1 MSDAEYIFVFCKTM
15 INPFLSVE
23 PLHEFGTYLFYFYL
37 SFVPQ
42 LMVVTSK
49 EQSGF
54 DFSWNV
60 VNYIFCGSE
69 TNLTAG
75 DTFSLS

>member
-54 DFSWNV
+54 DFS
-60 VNYIFCGSE
+60 
-69 TNLTAG
+69 
-75 DTFSLS
+75 